1 MMPHRIDACARAWHK
16 ASLTHECAMPV
27 FFLVIVAFFCVIAV
41 QVGVAVRRDAA
52 VLAAHGLARTLAA
65 LVWLFPLGPLW
76 LQYGTPR
83 LVFPLAPALAL
94 ACYLP
99 AIAAARR
106 QLRVLEASGDER
118 AAGAQATAV
127 RVVGFGIAG
136 ILYVLVTLGM
146 TMMGRAR

>member
-1 MMPHRIDACARAWHK
+1 
-16 ASLTHECAMPV
+16 MPV

-41 QVGVAVRRDAA
+41 QVGIAVRRDAA
-52 VLAAHGLARTLAA
+52 VLAAHGLGRAVAA

-76 LQYGTPR
+76 LQYGAERMP
-83 LVFPLAPALAL
+83 FPLAPALAL

-106 QLRVLEASGDER
+106 QLRVLEAADDER
-118 AAGAQATAV
+118 AAGARATAV

-136 ILYVLVTLGM
+136 VLYVLVTLGM
-146 TMMGRAR
+146 TMVARGR

>member
-1 MMPHRIDACARAWHK
+1 
-16 ASLTHECAMPV
+16 MPV
-27 FFLVIVAFFCVIAV
+27 PYLVIIGFFCVVAV
-41 QVGVAVRRDAA
+41 QVGLAVRRDAA
-52 VLAAHGLARTLAA
+52 VLAAHGLTRGLAA
-65 LVWLFPLGPLW
+65 FAWLFPLAPLC
-76 LQYGTPR
+76 LLYLTPR
-83 LVFPLAPALAL
+83 LPFPLAPALAL